1 MEKIDNI
8 LKDFNSMEISN
19 AFFLMND
26 IERMRKFLVKN
37 FLFSKIIELPGDIVE
52 LGVFKGT
59 GFLQFIKLLE
69 IYLPASNKKVIGF
82 DLFNST
88 NFDNDSTKQLQNYY
102 QFCDVSISGI
112 SKNKVQSYADKLPL
126 ANYSPSKT
134 LFEKKKFELIEG
146 DVCNTIPQYIK
157 DNPGLRISLLYCDMD
172 IEKPTFEALNYL
184 YDRVVRGGIIVFDE
198 YACNKWSESTAVDA
212 FLKSHP
218 ELELKSVTWAR
229 TPTAYL
235 IKK

>member
-8 LKDFNSMEISN
+8 LKSFNSMEISN

-37 FLFSKIIELPGDIVE
+37 LLFSKIIELPGDIIE

-88 NFDNDSTKQLQNYY
+88 NFITILQNIKLL
-102 QFCDVSISGI
+102 SI
-112 SKNKVQSYADKLPL
+112 L
-126 ANYSPSKT
+126 
-134 LFEKKKFELIEG
+134 
-146 DVCNTIPQYIK
+146 
-157 DNPGLRISLLYCDMD
+157 
-172 IEKPTFEALNYL
+172 
-184 YDRVVRGGIIVFDE
+184 
-198 YACNKWSESTAVDA
+198 
-212 FLKSHP
+212 
-218 ELELKSVTWAR
+218 
-229 TPTAYL
+229 
-235 IKK
+235 

>member
-8 LKDFNSMEISN
+8 LNSFNSMEISN

-37 FLFSKIIELPGDIVE
+37 LLFSKIIELPGDIIE

-88 NFDNDSTKQLQNYY
+88 NFDNNSTKQLQNYY
-102 QFCDVSISGI
+102 QFCDVSSNGI
-112 SKNKVQSYADKLPL
+112 SKNKVKSYADKLPL

-198 YACNKWSESTAVDA
+198 YACNKWSESMAVDA

-218 ELELKSVTWAR
+218 ELELKSVTWSR